1 MENLELTRKLA
12 FRNESLK
19 KLGKDHEFQLQE
31 LREKRETREITLK
44 SSILKKDL
52 GIQEI
57 SSLKKTIEGL

>member
-1 MENLELTRKLA
+1 MVFCDENLMKL
-12 FRNESLK
+12 E
-19 KLGKDHEFQLQE
+19 KDHEFQLQE
-31 LREKRETREITLK
+31 LREKLETREITLK